1 MSKFFKPLFCIFF
14 FYVCEIFGYPADISY
29 LVSDFK
35 YSQEHGIKICEVQH
49 GSLSALLGD
58 LFIEGGDGKI
68 SPKIAE
74 YFSQFLMEKWTLSS
88 IYPPL
93 KRSLAANGWNLSLPF
108 RKLLQDP
115 TFLTC
120 AVSPPL
126 DPSLIL
132 SYGGIVYADQ
142 SIVQDYNSY
151 CKAYPGILFLN
162 AAIFPYWRD
171 KYKMNA
177 LFELDDKLKQYKAEW
192 RLYPK
197 KYDAQLADR
206 IQEEMP
212 SEFYVIKPRR
222 EFLGNGVLIISSD
235 ELDQVLS
242 MILEPTAS
250 LKKHPDEKY
259 SFWTKN
265 REDSFL
271 IEKYYRSDYIHL
283 SSKNHYDATMRLV
296 FILKYDEGKM
306 SYHCMGGYWKL
317 PCKAIEEEG
326 TLNEKHISFGDPPFY
341 KAIDQ
346 ELFNE
351 VNAQMERAMLLLYDK
366 MLSK

>member
-1 MSKFFKPLFCIFF
+1 MSNFFKLLLCFFLF
-14 FYVCEIFGYPADISY
+14 YLSEVFGYPADISY

-49 GSLSALLGD
+49 GSLSVFLGD
-58 LFIEGGDGKI
+58 LYTAGGNGKI

-74 YFSQFLMEKWTLSS
+74 YFSQFPMKKWALPSL
-88 IYPPL
+88 YPPL
-93 KRSLAANGWNLSLPF
+93 KKSLNDKGWDLSLVF
-108 RKLLQDP
+108 RRLLQDP
-115 TFLTC
+115 TFLNC
-120 AVSPPL
+120 AASPPL

-132 SYGGIVYADQ
+132 SYEGIVYADPFIY
-142 SIVQDYNSY
+142 SDYEFY
-151 CKAYPGILFLN
+151 CKTYPGILFLN

-171 KYKMNA
+171 KYKMDA
-177 LFELDDKLKQYKAEW
+177 LFELNDELKQYKAEW

-197 KYDAQLADR
+197 KYDAQLAGR

-259 SFWTKN
+259 SFWAKN
-265 REDSFL
+265 KEDSFL
-271 IEKYYRSDYIHL
+271 IEKYYRSDYIQL
-283 SSKNHYDATMRLV
+283 SSENHYDATMRLV
-296 FILKYDEGKM
+296 FILQYDEGRM

-317 PCKAIEEEG
+317 PCKAIEEKG

-341 KAIDQ
+341 KAIDP
-346 ELFNE
+346 ELYNE